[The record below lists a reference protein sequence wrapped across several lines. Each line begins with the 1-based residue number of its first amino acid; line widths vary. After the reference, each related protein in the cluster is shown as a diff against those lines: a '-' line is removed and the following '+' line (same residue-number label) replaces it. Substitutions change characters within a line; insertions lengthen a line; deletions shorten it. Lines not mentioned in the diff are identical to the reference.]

1 MPDTFRPRTR
11 SHLIVALTLLI
22 LAAPLVLY
30 AAQPGD
36 ACSAAAEARR
46 FREVEAA
53 RLQNRIGILQRAEA
67 AGVQPSQPVDVQHYL
82 LELRIDPSQRSID
95 GVLTM
100 TFSPTQPLSDLRMRL
115 HPALKVSSVRV
126 DEVAISRARRNGAN
140 ILFRFNP
147 ALVPGTT
154 HLIALTYSGPPQ
166 NLGSLGGGFMYS
178 SHQGIPSA
186 TTLSEPFASYAWW
199 PCIDDATDKS
209 TAEIRLTVPP
219 GMVGASIGSLV
230 STTTG
235 QDGWRTYD
243 WVESYPVANYLIS
256 ANVTNYSEYADY
268 YQSLDGSVPMDVS
281 YFFYPEWEHQAILN
295 VARVPDMIRTF
306 AQLCGEYPFLREKYG
321 MVAFP
326 WGGGMEHQT
335 LTSMGDS
342 LLGGHGNYDGIYA
355 HELAHQWWGDDV
367 TCATWNDIWLNEG
380 FATYFEAL
388 WIGESYGVTMGDI
401 LDQYYDDH
409 LAGGAMAGSVY
420 RPNGNNPFGD
430 TGAVYDKGAWVLH
443 MLRHVMGEM
452 PFWDALADYQAAH
465 RYGNARTEDLKAA
478 CEARYGASLAWFFD
492 QWVYTPKR
500 PVYRVSFTTG
510 PGSVT
515 VTVAQRQ
522 GQKVAHR
529 TGDRDVYIMPVDLAL
544 HFEDGTSETH
554 TVMNDQRSQ
563 AFSIGVSKP
572 VVAVGFDE
580 DHWILKV
587 VQ

>member
-1 MPDTFRPRTR
+1 MPDTDTRRVRP
-11 SHLIVALTLLI
+11 HL
-22 LAAPLVLY
+22 LAALPLLLLTASL
-30 AAQPGD
+30 AAARPGD
-36 ACSAAAEARR
+36 ACAAAAEARR

-53 RLQNRIGILQRAEA
+53 RLQNRLEILRSAEA
-67 AGVQPSQPVDVQHYL
+67 GGVQPSQPVDVQRYL
-82 LELRIDPSQRSID
+82 LELRIDPSQRNIS

-100 TFSPTQPLSDLRMRL
+100 TFSPTQPLSRLRMRL
-115 HPALKVSSVRV
+115 HPALNVSTVQV
-126 DEVAISRARRNGAN
+126 DDVVTSRAAREGAN
-140 ILFRFNP
+140 ILFSFNP
-147 ALVPGTT
+147 ALAPGTT
-154 HLIALTYSGPPQ
+154 HLVALTYAGPPQ
-166 NLGSLGGGFMYS
+166 NLGSIGGGFMYS
-178 SHQGIPSA
+178 SHQGTASA

-199 PCIDDATDKS
+199 PCVDDVTDKS

-230 STTTG
+230 SITTG

-256 ANVTNYSEYADY
+256 ANVTNYSEFADY
-268 YQSLDGSVPMDVS
+268 YQSLDGSVTMDLS
-281 YFFYPEWEHQAILN
+281 YFFYPEWEGQAILN
-295 VARVPDMIRTF
+295 VARVPDMIHTF

-326 WGGGMEHQT
+326 WDGGMEHQT
-335 LTSMGDS
+335 LTSMGDG
-342 LLGGHGNYDGIYA
+342 LLGGRGNYDGIYA

-388 WIGESYGVTMGDI
+388 WIARAYGMDMGDV

-409 LAGGAMAGSVY
+409 RAGGTMAGPVY
-420 RPNGNNPFGD
+420 RSSGNNPFGD

-443 MLRHVMGEM
+443 MLRNVMGEVA
-452 PFWDALADYQAAH
+452 FWDSLADYQASH
-465 RYGNARTEDLKAA
+465 RYGNARTQDLQAA

-492 QWVYTPKR
+492 QWLYTPKR
-500 PVYRVSFTTG
+500 PVYHVSFTAG

-515 VTVAQRQ
+515 LTVAQRQ

-529 TGDRDVYIMPVDLAL
+529 TADRNVYIMPADIAL

-554 TVMNDQRSQ
+554 AVTNDQRSQ
-563 AFSIGVSKP
+563 AFTFEVSKR

-580 DHWILKV
+580 NHRILKV
-587 VQ
+587 VR